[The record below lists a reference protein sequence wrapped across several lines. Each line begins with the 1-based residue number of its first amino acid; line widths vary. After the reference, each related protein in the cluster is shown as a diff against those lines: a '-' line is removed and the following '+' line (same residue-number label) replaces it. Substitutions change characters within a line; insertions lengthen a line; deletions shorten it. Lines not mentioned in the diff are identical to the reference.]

1 MNTDQKQTKMFKTKL
16 ETKDLLIF
24 LLGVGIIFM
33 FFFGSTDE
41 TVETRTRLDALE
53 KDNKTYF
60 DRNEKLRKD
69 NERLDK
75 SLAEYDKKF
84 IEINSRISDS
94 DKIIKYLKNKKSENT
109 TYVNSLSGD
118 DVAKSFS
125 NYLEGR

>member
-1 MNTDQKQTKMFKTKL
+1 MLKTKL

-24 LLGVGIIFM
+24 LLGVGIIIM

-60 DRNEKLRKD
+60 DRNEELRKD

-84 IEINSRISDS
+84 IEINNRISDS
-94 DKIIKYLKNKKSENT
+94 DKIIKDLKNKKSENT